1 MEESRISSVG
11 FSFDL
16 MLIPRKRVA
25 SMAARGAASRRRE
38 RKLRC
43 FWCHEHLSVK
53 MAVVFALRHSS
64 DATQE
69 VVEVSV
75 LCSAYRGGKRS
86 SVAGH
91 GRIHRGARAERRWA
105 GVGHFRGFS
114 LCRSTL
120 R

>member
-1 MEESRISSVG
+1 MKYATEVIEESRISSVG

-43 FWCHEHLSVK
+43 FWSHEHLSVK
-53 MAVVFALRHSS
+53 MAVVFALRP
-64 DATQE
+64 
-69 VVEVSV
+69 
-75 LCSAYRGGKRS
+75 RS

-91 GRIHRGARAERRWA
+91 GRSHRGARTERRWA

-114 LCRSTL
+114 VCRSTQ